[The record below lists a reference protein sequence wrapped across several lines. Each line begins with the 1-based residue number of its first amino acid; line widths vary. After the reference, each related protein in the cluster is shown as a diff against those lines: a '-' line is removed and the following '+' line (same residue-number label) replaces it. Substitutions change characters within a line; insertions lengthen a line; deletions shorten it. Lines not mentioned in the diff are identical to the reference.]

1 MSEHWLADRT
11 RTFDASGIRK
21 VFDLGAKLPDPI
33 NLSIGQPDF
42 DVPGPV
48 KDAAIEAIRQGRNR
62 YTVTQG
68 IPELHQALRKWLAAE
83 KGLDPE
89 ALLIT
94 SGVSGALMLAFLV
107 TINPGDEVIIPDP
120 YFVMYK
126 HLVNLCGGKP
136 VFVDTYPDFAVTA
149 ERLKPHLTRKTRLI
163 LLNTP
168 ANPTGAVIPQ
178 KELARIA
185 ALAKER
191 GALLVSDEIYD
202 LFTYGESV
210 RSIGA
215 LYPNTLVMGG
225 FSKSHAMTGWRVGY
239 AAGPKEIVQEMT
251 KLQQFS
257 FVCAPSFAQF
267 AALKAFE
274 TDTHGFCDAYRR
286 KRDTIYD
293 GLRRAGYQVQQP
305 GGAFYIFPKVPWGSD
320 HEFVA
325 EAIRN
330 ELLIIPGSV
339 FSEKATHVRISYAAS
354 DETIA
359 RGLKV
364 LHRLIE
370 QGPPEN
376 RGLRTEN

>member
-1 MSEHWLADRT
+1 
-11 RTFDASGIRK
+11 
-21 VFDLGAKLPDPI
+21 
-33 NLSIGQPDF
+33 
-42 DVPGPV
+42 
-48 KDAAIEAIRQGRNR
+48 
-62 YTVTQG
+62 
-68 IPELHQALRKWLAAE
+68 
-83 KGLDPE
+83 
-89 ALLIT
+89 
-94 SGVSGALMLAFLV
+94 
-107 TINPGDEVIIPDP
+107 
-120 YFVMYK
+120 
-126 HLVNLCGGKP
+126 
-136 VFVDTYPDFAVTA
+136 
-149 ERLKPHLTRKTRLI
+149 
-163 LLNTP
+163 
-168 ANPTGAVIPQ
+168 
-178 KELARIA
+178 
-185 ALAKER
+185 
-191 GALLVSDEIYD
+191 
-202 LFTYGESV
+202 
-210 RSIGA
+210 
-215 LYPNTLVMGG
+215 MGG

-239 AAGPKEIVQEMT
+239 AAGPKEIIQEMT

-274 TDTHGFCDAYRR
+274 TDTRGYRDAYRR

-364 LHRLIE
+364 LQKLIE
-370 QGPPEN
+370 QGH
-376 RGLRTEN
+376 GT